1 MEVCCIYNVIFL
13 WLCFDQANLIKPLK
27 VFYLDPPTSIF
38 NLADPSRFLPLHTIL
53 QAWAVVPC
61 GRCSWI
67 WAFMNTRG
75 LSFFPSH
82 RAPKLVLPHFLHCQ
96 VVLAGTFMRCSD
108 RAGLGP
114 VESSSGISFASR
126 EGRFLDALCRASWSQ
141 SPLLWKPCVFPAHHI
156 ADIQVCNIG
165 FLPPTWF
172 ADVFRVSGEICF
184 PSQPKFPPLP
194 NPSSIR
200 GHFLND
206 RNTQKETKTWTLS
219 LGYDYRGFPTTL
231 SWCLVVLY
239 GLCQSSKT
247 KNCWNHSPSPN
258 DSGLCLRLQ
267 NAHIRSIRLLN
278 PQSIPTL
285 RMPYQL
291 C

>member
-13 WLCFDQANLIKPLK
+13 WLCFDQANLIKSLK

-126 EGRFLDALCRASWSQ
+126 EGRFLDALCGASWSQ

-156 ADIQVCNIG
+156 ADIQVCNMG

-184 PSQPKFPPLP
+184 PSQPQFPPLP
-194 NPSSIR
+194 NPSPHSLCSPLLYQRAFFKWQKYPEGNEDLDFKSWLWLQGLSYHPFQMPGGALWSLSI
-200 GHFLND
+200 
-206 RNTQKETKTWTLS
+206 K
-219 LGYDYRGFPTTL
+219 
-231 SWCLVVLY
+231 
-239 GLCQSSKT
+239 
-247 KNCWNHSPSPN
+247 
-258 DSGLCLRLQ
+258 
-267 NAHIRSIRLLN
+267 
-278 PQSIPTL
+278 
-285 RMPYQL
+285 
-291 C
+291 